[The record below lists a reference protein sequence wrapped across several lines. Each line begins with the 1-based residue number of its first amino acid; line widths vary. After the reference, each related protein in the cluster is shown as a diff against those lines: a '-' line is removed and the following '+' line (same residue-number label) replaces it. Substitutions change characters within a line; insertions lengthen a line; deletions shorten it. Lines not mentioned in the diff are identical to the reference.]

1 MSLLERTPTS
11 PLSGDICMTPTAPAA
26 AAPPHRDRPR
36 PPALPPVVSFYKKVG
51 RRRARACARA
61 PRAMTR
67 PSRPRRRG
75 WTCEIMITDRRQLLV
90 GSSNLSM
97 LRVEISPKTPGSSLD
112 RTLGEWTTLD
122 LREPAAQLRSPPS
135 SMI

>member
-51 RRRARACARA
+51 RRRARARARA
-61 PRAMTR
+61 SCDDEA
-67 PSRPRRRG
+67 
-75 WTCEIMITDRRQLLV
+75 V
-90 GSSNLSM
+90 A
-97 LRVEISPKTPGSSLD
+97 
-112 RTLGEWTTLD
+112 TTQERMD
-122 LREPAAQLRSPPS
+122 MRDHDY
-135 SMI
+135 